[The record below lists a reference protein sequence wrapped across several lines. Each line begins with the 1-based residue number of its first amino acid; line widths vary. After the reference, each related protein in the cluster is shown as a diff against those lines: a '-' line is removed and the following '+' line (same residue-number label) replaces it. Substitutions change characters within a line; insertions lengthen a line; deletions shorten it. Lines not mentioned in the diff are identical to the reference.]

1 MTNAIS
7 NLNQEE
13 QIEEIQ
19 LLQENIMQ
27 NVLKKYKLLLERL
40 QHLETLPEI
49 TEDER
54 FLLLAEIVNPVENE
68 IV

>member
-7 NLNQEE
+7 NLNQDE

-19 LLQENIMQ
+19 SLQENNMQ
-27 NVLKKYKLLLERL
+27 NVLKEYKLLLERL
-40 QHLETLPEI
+40 RHLETMPET

-54 FLLLAEIVNPVENE
+54 FLLLAEIVNPVESK